1 MILLT
6 PVHALARRVRR
17 RALQSSGDAGDASLQ
32 MVICFPV
39 ALFLLLMVVEGC
51 NVYLAKEAAQT
62 AAREGV
68 ASARG
73 YGAGPDAGVQR
84 ATTVLARMHGT
95 LTHAAAS
102 RDGSTPDQVRIT
114 VRGQAP
120 SLLGLDIAVTEQAS
134 GPVEKWTT
142 P

>member
-1 MILLT
+1 MILT
-6 PVHALARRVRR
+6 PVHALARLVHR
-17 RALQSSGDAGDASLQ
+17 RAALGDTGDASLQ
-32 MVICFPV
+32 MVICFPAV
-39 ALFLLLMVVEGC
+39 LFLLLMVVEGC
-51 NVYLAKEAAQT
+51 NVYLAKEAATT

-84 ATTVLARMHGT
+84 ATTVLARLDGTLNHGT
-95 LTHAAAS
+95 AS
-102 RDGSTPDQVRIT
+102 REGSTPDQVRIT
-114 VRGQAP
+114 IRGQAP
-120 SLLGLDIAVTEQAS
+120 SLLGLTINITEQAS